1 MLIESDQRHRLTLT
15 PLLRN
20 SIEALHLLL
29 GGNTGLKTE
38 VLLEGTVV
46 VDVLEVAAILE
57 DTVRLLGLSV
67 LLAVHVGETPLLRD
81 DDLLAT
87 SELVSRSA
95 ESLENN
101 SLVAVTGAHR
111 EEDLANVDTGNG
123 VVGLAVSTTHTGL
136 EPIGTSARKHLVDTD
151 NVERMNTHAKVERVL
166 TRGLGDVLVGT
177 DTGSLESL
185 RSDLL
190 VFVTDE
196 VGTEG
201 EVVDGS
207 LLTAKIVDTDLLSG
221 VEGRC
226 IEMCAEWGQF
236 QNPKRCVMKKRHG
249 RSCPERTRH
258 SFSLVLKW
266 WFSVALMVCMAEE
279 LIPSICLS
287 LLSARM
293 VQSVLHPSC
302 QMIVTPHA
310 HAAA

>member
-201 EVVDGS
+201 EIVDGS
-207 LLTAKIVDTDLLSG
+207 LLTAKIVDTDLG
-221 VEGRC
+221 VGHTTVVPRL
-226 IEMCAEWGQF
+226 G
-236 QNPKRCVMKKRHG
+236 
-249 RSCPERTRH
+249 ER
-258 SFSLVLKW
+258 LVLAVAVAAGWSSSHLEYCWMGGNAIKSW
-266 WFSVALMVCMAEE
+266 WMRSKLEIGRGKGQV
-279 LIPSICLS
+279 S
-287 LLSARM
+287 R
-293 VQSVLHPSC
+293 
-302 QMIVTPHA
+302 
-310 HAAA
+310 